1 MNNLLRRPADSAPQ
15 RTMRR
20 TTVAV
25 AVLAAAAALTSVA
38 HASSGPTSATA
49 SADTPY
55 AVSAT
60 AAARIAW
67 QPCTDPDF
75 KGMDCGTLSAPVD
88 YAHPTGAQV
97 HLALVKRPA
106 SDPAERVGTL
116 LMNDGSGG
124 SSIEQ
129 LRYALRF
136 GLGNSKMAAR
146 FDIIAM
152 DPRGVGHSQGIDC
165 TGPASTADVDD
176 MPASQAQ
183 FDSLVARNKAFA
195 AACLAQ
201 NGPLVTHM
209 DMTSTARD
217 FERLR
222 IALDVKQLNW
232 YGIDYSDLLAR
243 TYAQLYPGHL
253 RTMLLDTAPDDTLPP
268 VEHLADEMTT
278 AEQAFD
284 DFASWCQGD
293 ATCALHGQ
301 DVAAAYDRL
310 IAQADQSPIPV
321 KDTGQTL
328 TGQDIQ
334 AATQDYLV
342 IKSVAWP
349 MLGQAI
355 SQALAGDATAFT
367 PARDVDKTLNHTQV
381 RAAACLDQPPAAT
394 TYPQIVQ
401 LERMAAELSPHL
413 GGQVRSW
420 TDMTGCLGWPTA
432 AHAPVQ
438 SPVTEAPP
446 ALILESVH
454 QSLSDYPW
462 AFDLAT
468 QLPGSRVL
476 SVAGDDYSTYI
487 INPCVVQN
495 ADTYLTTRA
504 LPAPGTI
511 CN

>member
-1 MNNLLRRPADSAPQ
+1 MNLLHRHPEDSTSP
-15 RTMRR
+15 RKLRR
-20 TTVAV
+20 TTLGVAIL
-25 AVLAAAAALTSVA
+25 AVTASLTTCAPASAGATPAAAPNAI
-38 HASSGPTSATA
+38 
-49 SADTPY
+49 
-55 AVSAT
+55 T
-60 AAARIAW
+60 AAATARIAW

-75 KGMDCGTLSAPVD
+75 KDMDCGTLTLPVD
-88 YAHPTGAQV
+88 YAHPNGPQV

-106 SDPAERVGTL
+106 SDPAKRIGTL

-136 GLGNSKMAAR
+136 GLANSQMASR
-146 FDIIAM
+146 FDIVAM
-152 DPRGVGHSQGIDC
+152 DPRGVGHSQGIHC
-165 TGPASTADVDD
+165 SGPATAATVTD
-176 MPASQAQ
+176 MPTSQAQ
-183 FDSLVARNKAFA
+183 FNAMVAVNRSFA
-195 AACLAQ
+195 AECLAQ
-201 NGPLVTHM
+201 NGPLLTHM

-217 FERLR
+217 FEQLR
-222 IALDVKQLNW
+222 IALGVKQLNW

-253 RTMLLDTAPDDTLPP
+253 RTMLLDTAPDDSLPP
-268 VEHLADEMTT
+268 VEHLADEMST

-284 DFASWCQGD
+284 DFATWCQDD
-293 ATCALHGQ
+293 ASCTLHGQ
-301 DVAAAYDRL
+301 NVAAVYDRL
-310 IAQADQSPIPV
+310 IAQANRSPIPV
-321 KDTGQTL
+321 KGTSQTMNGQ
-328 TGQDIQ
+328 QIQ

-355 SQALAGDATAFT
+355 SQALAGDATAFLPT
-367 PARDVDKTLNHTQV
+367 HDVDKTLDHTQIRV
-381 RAAACLDQPPAAT
+381 AACLDQPPAAT
-394 TYPQIVQ
+394 TYSQLAQ
-401 LERMAAELSPHL
+401 LERMATELSPHL

-420 TDMTGCLGWPTA
+420 TDMTGCLGWPA
-432 AHAPVQ
+432 PAHAPTQ
-438 SPVTEAPP
+438 TPAADAPP

-462 AFDLAT
+462 AFDLAA

-487 INPCVVQN
+487 INPCVVEN
-495 ADTYLTTRA
+495 ADTYLATRA
-504 LPAPGTI
+504 LPAPGTL